1 MMRAWPAGP
10 RNAVRTHPPTAAR
23 DGSYGDKVIP
33 SIGKNV
39 HTRFRLIFAENRF
52 RKEKKTVKKA
62 SLHWKPLGIS
72 RAAGSPLTI
81 LERV

>member
-52 RKEKKTVKKA
+52 RKEKKNGEK
-62 SLHWKPLGIS
+62 SL
-72 RAAGSPLTI
+72 LT
-81 LERV
+81 LETSGHFACGRESVDYS